1 MDRVDRQVWIYAI
14 NVLSIESFKFL
25 KDTIELIK
33 RLMKLCH
40 RVYPFDMKAKGR
52 VTIIPSRDKNVQF
65 STSSVKRVIKI
76 RLTTSRIALR
86 HKRRKRERTKPG
98 VSSTR
103 VISASSYTTTVFP
116 RRGINRTPRRNPLS
130 AAL

>member
-33 RLMKLCH
+33 RLMKLYH

-52 VTIIPSRDKNVQF
+52 VTIIPSRDKNFQF

-86 HKRRKRERTKPG
+86 HKRERTKPG